1 VRIIKI
7 LPITCA
13 HVHRLVLSILPRSKF
28 VDQHRFSRRTRLRQP
43 ANTQNPFRGI
53 ILLTLTPCRVQ
64 LYDPPGHT
72 FVNSVR
78 SDSPKRVS
86 PSIFPLKIIKL
97 TETTATHLSSRKF
110 HPIPTCRH
118 HHLRLHF
125 FFPIDRFIEF
135 HYSFMS
141 RLPWNLLTITVVY
154 GAVKRPNRL
163 SLPDL
168 LIHHKFH
175 PGGKLVGCDMCHVSN
190 FRKQKKKVMYA
201 VLGSNHK
208 IIIIVIIIII
218 LILKIALSWF
228 LQLLSFIIVTIY
240 YYSYVLTHRTPRHSG
255 RINLSFRIL
264 LPRNL

>member
-53 ILLTLTPCRVQ
+53 ILLTLTPRRVQ
-64 LYDPPGHT
+64 LYDPPGYT
-72 FVNSVR
+72 FVNSVE

-97 TETTATHLSSRKF
+97 TETTATQFFIAKISPDSHLSTPPPS
-110 HPIPTCRH
+110 TT
-118 HHLRLHF
+118 F

-175 PGGKLVGCDMCHVSN
+175 PGGELVGCDMCHVSN
-190 FRKQKKKVMYA
+190 FRNQKK
-201 VLGSNHK
+201 
-208 IIIIVIIIII
+208 
-218 LILKIALSWF
+218 
-228 LQLLSFIIVTIY
+228 
-240 YYSYVLTHRTPRHSG
+240 R
-255 RINLSFRIL
+255 
-264 LPRNL
+264 